1 MRRGDGCRRRGAG
14 RIAEMRSGV
23 DASPAAGGLPVRIV
37 LVETTHPG
45 NIGAA
50 ARAMKNMSLDRLWLV
65 NPATFPNAEASAR
78 ASGAADLLHSARVCD
93 TLEEALAGCGFVA
106 GSSARP
112 RSLPWPLLTP
122 RECGRRV
129 VDECSSGEVAV
140 VFGREKSGLSNDEL
154 QRCHAV
160 VQIPTNPDYSSLN
173 LAMAVQVLAYEIMVA
188 SGVGATLATRR
199 EAPLATADELELFY
213 DHLQRVLVRT
223 DFLNP
228 DNPRHLMRRIRRLF
242 ARAEPDGNEI
252 AILRGILSA
261 LAPGSGRPDE
271 PADTEET

>member
-1 MRRGDGCRRRGAG
+1 
-14 RIAEMRSGV
+14 
-23 DASPAAGGLPVRIV
+23 
-37 LVETTHPG
+37 
-45 NIGAA
+45 
-50 ARAMKNMSLDRLWLV
+50 
-65 NPATFPNAEASAR
+65 
-78 ASGAADLLHSARVCD
+78 
-93 TLEEALAGCGFVA
+93 
-106 GSSARP
+106 
-112 RSLPWPLLTP
+112 
-122 RECGRRV
+122 
-129 VDECSSGEVAV
+129 
-140 VFGREKSGLSNDEL
+140 
-154 QRCHAV
+154 
-160 VQIPTNPDYSSLN
+160 
-173 LAMAVQVLAYEIMVA
+173 VA
-188 SGVGATLATRR
+188 SGVGATLAIRR